1 MPDDRLTNPCPDCTP
16 SGPPLRMSTADY
28 LRALERIDDRK
39 DFTPDQVRQ
48 ARAYIEK
55 HKAAEGQGIE
65 RSGSP
70 L

>member
-1 MPDDRLTNPCPDCTP
+1 
-16 SGPPLRMSTADY
+16 MSTEDY

-39 DFTPDQVRQ
+39 DFTPDQARQ

-65 RSGSP
+65 RSRSP